1 MMTKVK
7 KQIQEMKE
15 LLDTAEMKLKNLEGI
30 KECYRKQLDA
40 VSAENKLLKDRERHL
55 QAEVSF
61 YRDTLIR
68 ALRPASRN
76 E

>member
-1 MMTKVK
+1 
-7 KQIQEMKE
+7 
-15 LLDTAEMKLKNLEGI
+15 MKLKNLEGI